1 MIAYEDL
8 VSALAAW
15 RTRQGLPVGA
25 ADYLGEPPPPE
36 PVSFAAYESRPEH
49 DLNLVSEP
57 LDDDLIVSEELEPDA
72 YEPAP
77 ESYRSYGG
85 DELEAGADD
94 VFEDAAPA
102 FAEAAEDLE
111 IDMSD
116 GLADGVPAYGGGDD
130 DVLSADDAVIGYAD
144 EGGAPAYGVSAAAYA
159 DSAAA
164 SYPESGAAA
173 SYTDYPP
180 YPPADELYESA
191 EPGDPPSPFTDEAG
205 DLEEP
210 AVETAGEPFDPDR
223 PTDHDEP

>member
-49 DLNLVSEP
+49 DLRLVPEP
-57 LDDDLIVSEELEPDA
+57 LDDDLIVSEELEPDT

-77 ESYRSYGG
+77 ESYASYGG
-85 DELEAGADD
+85 EIEAGADD

-102 FAEAAEDLE
+102 FAEAEDLE
-111 IDMSD
+111 VDISD

-144 EGGAPAYGVSAAAYA
+144 EGGAPAYAESAAGYI

-164 SYPESGAAA
+164 SYPESGTAA

-191 EPGDPPSPFTDEAG
+191 EPGDPPSPFTDED
-205 DLEEP
+205 DLAEEP
-210 AVETAGEPFDPDR
+210 AGEPFDPDR